1 MAPVWVL
8 GAKGFIGQYL
18 SRYLA
23 GKGHRVL
30 GLGHGLWPVEL
41 AAETGVSYW
50 INGEIDSA
58 NLSQLLK
65 VGGAPATIYHLAGG
79 SSVGLSMQSPLE
91 DFQRTVSTTAA
102 LLEWVR
108 AFQPDSKIVS
118 VSSAAVYGDCPKPV
132 LAEDGQYT
140 PYSPYGFHKRLLELL
155 CESYVR
161 NFGLKVA
168 IVRLFSIYGAGLQKQ
183 LLWDFGGRLMERPQ
197 QMTMHGTG
205 AELRDWLH
213 VSDAVRL
220 LDAAASCAGDDFT
233 ILNGGTGVGTS
244 VATVLNMMCAAW
256 GCSPELVFSGD
267 RRTGDPINLVADV
280 SRVKKLLNVQPQMQ
294 LADGIADYVRW
305 LKEVRA

>member
-1 MAPVWVL
+1 MATVWVL

-18 SRYLA
+18 ARFLA
-23 GKGHRVL
+23 DDGHRVL
-30 GLGHGLWPVEL
+30 GLGHGLWPEDL
-41 AAETGVSYW
+41 AAEAGVTYW
-50 INGEIDSA
+50 VNGEIDSA

-91 DFQRTVSTTAA
+91 DFQRTVSTAAA

-108 AFQPDSKIVS
+108 AFQPATKIVS
-118 VSSAAVYGDCPKPV
+118 VSSAAVYGDSSKTM
-132 LAEDGQYT
+132 LTEDGEYT
-140 PYSPYGFHKRLLELL
+140 PFSPYGFHKRMLELL

-183 LLWDFGGRLMERPQ
+183 LLWDVGGRLIGRPQ
-197 QMTMHGTG
+197 HLTMHGTG

-213 VSDAVRL
+213 VTDAVRL
-220 LDAAASCAGDDFT
+220 LAAAGQYDGEDFM
-233 ILNGGTGVGTS
+233 ILNGGTGMGTS
-244 VATVLNMMCAAW
+244 VAAVLDMVCAAW
-256 GCSPELVFSGD
+256 GLAPNITFSGD

-280 SRVKKLLNVQPQMQ
+280 NRVNHLLDVRPQMQ